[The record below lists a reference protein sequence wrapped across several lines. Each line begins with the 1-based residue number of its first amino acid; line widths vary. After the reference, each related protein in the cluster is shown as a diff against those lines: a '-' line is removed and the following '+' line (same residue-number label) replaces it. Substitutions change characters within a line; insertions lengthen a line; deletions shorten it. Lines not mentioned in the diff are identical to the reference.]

1 VSRTA
6 VHRSAV
12 GLLLLVAAPV
22 GGVSAFVRSAEA
34 QSPVAAPAVPPPTLA
49 AAPATVLP
57 NEHLQVDGI
66 PAIPR
71 SIAEAVGRYAEFRSA
86 TLWDWHPT
94 GREIL
99 IGTRFADVVQ
109 AHAVRFPGGAR
120 TQLTFFP
127 DRVQI
132 ARWQPATGAYLLL
145 QRDVGGSE
153 FNQLYRFDPS
163 TGTAVLLTDGASKN
177 DLGPW
182 STSGTRIAYTSTR
195 RNKTDTDIYLMD
207 PAVPTSDRLVA
218 KVDGGGWSPLAWSP
232 DDRTL
237 LLIHYVSV
245 NESSLWLAD
254 VATGMLTPLS
264 PAGERTSYAGGRFSH
279 DGTRIYTTSDAG
291 GEFRQLIAIDL
302 ATKAARPLGP
312 VQHWDVEDFD
322 LSPDGRALAYTTNED
337 GIGVL
342 HVIDPTTGSARST
355 PTVPVG
361 VLGNLHFRPDGRA
374 LGFTVSSARSPQDV
388 YSLELASGKLER
400 WTTSETGG
408 IDAAT
413 FALPTLV
420 HWTGTDGLTLSG
432 FLYRP
437 PAGFTGRRPVII
449 DIHGGPEGQSRPGF
463 LGRTNYVLNEM
474 GVAVIYPNIRGST
487 GYGKS
492 FVAADNGVK
501 RIDAYHDI
509 GTLLDWIATQP
520 ELDAS
525 RVMVTG
531 GSYGGHMT
539 LVVASMYADR
549 IACALDVV
557 GMSNLAT
564 FLEHTESYRRDLR
577 RVEYGDERDST
588 VRAFME
594 RTAPLT
600 NVDRITKPL
609 FVVSGA
615 NDPRVPKSEADQI
628 VGALKQRQTPVWYL
642 VGLNEGHGFARKANA
657 DYQQYAT
664 VAFIRQY
671 LLGPVQ

>member
-1 VSRTA
+1 VRQ
-6 VHRSAV
+6 SAIC
-12 GLLLLVAAPV
+12 VALI
-22 GGVSAFVRSAEA
+22 
-34 QSPVAAPAVPPPTLA
+34 VAAPALSVSAGAQSTS
-49 AAPATVLP
+49 AAPPAETTTAVATATVLP

-71 SIAEAVGRYAEFRSA
+71 SVADAVGRYTEFRSA
-86 TLWDWHPT
+86 ALWDWHPT
-94 GREIL
+94 RREIL
-99 IGTRFADVVQ
+99 IGTRFADVAQ

-132 ARWQPATGAYLLL
+132 ARWQPAAGAYLLL

-153 FNQLYRFDPS
+153 FNQLYRFDPA
-163 TGTAVLLTDGASKN
+163 TGTAVLLTDGVSKN

-195 RNKTDTDIYLMD
+195 RNKTDTDVYVMD
-207 PAVPTSDRLVA
+207 PAAPATDRLVA
-218 KVDGGGWSPLAWSP
+218 TVDGGGWSPLAWSP

-237 LLIHYVSV
+237 LLLHYISV

-254 VATGMLTPLS
+254 VASGALSPLTPS
-264 PAGERTSYAGGRFSH
+264 DPPSGARTSYAGGRFSH
-279 DGTRIYTTSDAG
+279 DGARVYTTSDAG

-322 LSPDGRALAYTTNED
+322 LSRDGRSLAYTTNED

-342 HVIDPTTGSARST
+342 HVIDPTTGASRST

-361 VLGNLHFRPDGRA
+361 VLGGLHFRPDGRE
-374 LGFTVSSARSPQDV
+374 LGFTVSAARSPQDV
-388 YSLELASGKLER
+388 YSLELATGKVER
-400 WTTSETGG
+400 WTASETGG

-413 FALPTLV
+413 FVLPSLV
-420 HWTGTDGLTLSG
+420 HWKGTDGLTLSG

-437 PAGFTGRRPVII
+437 PAVFAGRRPVII

-463 LGRTNYVLNEM
+463 LGRTNYILNEM

-487 GYGKS
+487 GYGKT

-520 ELDAS
+520 DLDPS

-600 NVDRITKPL
+600 NVDRITRPL
-609 FVVSGA
+609 FVVAGA

-642 VGLNEGHGFARKANA
+642 VGLNEGHGFAKKANA